1 MRALMIGRPT
11 DWIVAL
17 AGGVLLALMID
28 YNSLLAKHTAPLYA
42 SWVAHGLGAL
52 AALVL
57 VLLYSRMSRPP
68 STDAKRP
75 RVKQPLWLY
84 AGGIP
89 GAFTVVLAAITV
101 NSSLALSGT
110 VALMLVG
117 QVLFGIAA
125 DHLGLF
131 RTPKRRIVP
140 ADFFAALSILTGSAL
155 IIFGGT

>member
-1 MRALMIGRPT
+1 MIGRPT
-11 DWIVAL
+11 DWVVAL

-42 SWVAHGLGAL
+42 SWVAHGLGAV

-57 VLLYSRMSRPP
+57 VLLYSRATRAPAA
-68 STDAKRP
+68 DAKP
-75 RVKQPLWLY
+75 ERVTRPLWLY

-101 NSSLALSGT
+101 NSALALSGT
-110 VALMLVG
+110 IALMLVG
-117 QVLFGIAA
+117 QVLFGIAS

-131 RTPKRRIVP
+131 RTPRRRIVP
-140 ADFFAALSILTGSAL
+140 ADFFVALSILTGSAL
-155 IIFGGT
+155 IIFSGA

>member
-1 MRALMIGRPT
+1 VPARVIGRPT

-28 YNSLLAKHTAPLYA
+28 YNGLLAKHTAPLYA
-42 SWVAHGLGAL
+42 SWVAHGLGAM

-57 VLLYSRMSRPP
+57 VLLYSRVARAP
-68 STDAKRP
+68 STETKRP
-75 RVKQPLWLY
+75 RAKKPLWLY

-89 GAFTVVLAAITV
+89 GALTVVLAAITV

-110 VALMLVG
+110 IALMLVG
-117 QVLFGIAA
+117 QVLFGIAS

-131 RTPKRRIVP
+131 RTPRRPIVL
-140 ADFFAALSILTGSAL
+140 ADFLVALSILTGSAL
-155 IIFGGT
+155 IIFSGA

>member
-1 MRALMIGRPT
+1 MIGRPT
-11 DWIVAL
+11 DWAVAL

-42 SWVAHGLGAL
+42 SWVAHGLGAV

-57 VLLYSRMSRPP
+57 VLLYSRATRAPA
-68 STDAKRP
+68 TDAKPERAK
-75 RVKQPLWLY
+75 RPLWLY

-117 QVLFGIAA
+117 QVLFGIAS

-131 RTPKRRIVP
+131 RTPRRRIVP
-140 ADFFAALSILTGSAL
+140 ADFLAALSILAGSAL
-155 IIFGGT
+155 IIFSGA